1 MDAHAFR
8 IVGTCLLQLLEG
20 ARIEKVFGPFQD
32 VTVWRFFTGTAKVS
46 LALRSD
52 RQRPAFFCLQTPLP
66 NPPIPSAS
74 VMRLRKYCTG
84 ARLGG
89 GILDFSGRALH
100 FALMRKGEATCWLSF
115 SLREGALLSE
125 TAPDVQPPLWPGA
138 GAVAS
143 LAEPPSLADAGAW
156 IAWPLL
162 TPHLRETLN
171 YLDLPDALALLVDL
185 EAGNDCL
192 FYYTKPDG
200 SGTQYWAWPLP
211 AALAKKKNLEKAEY
225 SSPFQG
231 TVPETLAGLRP
242 LLLASSVEEGHLLAD
257 YCHSKNRNASL
268 PFSKRIK
275 RLAKTLK
282 VLDEEEKR
290 LQTLIESQKDA
301 CLIKDNLWQLDA
313 GAKMAS
319 ITLSE
324 VGGKAS
330 GGQIPSHTIALDPS
344 LSLMDNM
351 TRMFHKAD
359 KGGRGLAHLASR
371 RQSLEAEK
379 LSLEEGKALPDA
391 PIPSARG
398 ATGKGSGLGAT
409 DARKGGIRHISQF
422 TSQEGYTIL
431 RGKNAEGNQALL
443 KLGQP
448 YDYWLHAADGPS
460 AHAIIRRA
468 HPNDAVPDSTLQEA
482 ARLVAEKSWKRDD
495 AKAEIIVALVRHV
508 HPVKGAKAGTVRVDT
523 LLTSLRVQTNNSLGI
538 AD

>member
-32 VTVWRFFTGTAKVS
+32 VTVWRFFTGSAKIS

-66 NPPIPSAS
+66 NPPIPSAT

-89 GILDFSGRALH
+89 GILDFSGRVLH
-100 FALMRKGEATCWLSF
+100 FALMRQGETRCWLSF
-115 SLREGALLSE
+115 SLREGVLLSE
-125 TAPDVQPPLWPGA
+125 TAPVVQPPLWPEA
-138 GAVAS
+138 RAVAS
-143 LAEPPSLADAGAW
+143 LVGNFSPAGIGEKAGEWLAY
-156 IAWPLL
+156 PLL

-171 YLDLPDALALLVDL
+171 YLELPDALALLVDL
-185 EAGNDCL
+185 EAGGDSL

-200 SGTQYWAWPLP
+200 SGGQYWAWPLP
-211 AALAKKKNLEKAEY
+211 ARLAKKKNLEEVEHFPPLPGA
-225 SSPFQG
+225 
-231 TVPETLAGLRP
+231 VPEAFAGYRP
-242 LLLASSVEEGHLLAD
+242 LLLASSVEEVLLLAD
-257 YCHSKNRNASL
+257 YCQARNRKASL
-268 PFSKRIK
+268 PFSKRSK
-275 RLAKTLK
+275 RLAKTLH

-290 LQTLIESQKDA
+290 LQALIEGQKDA

-313 GAKMAS
+313 EAKMAS

-324 VGGKAS
+324 S
-330 GGQIPSHTIALDPS
+330 GDKTSDGHNPSRTIALDSS
-344 LSLMDNM
+344 LNLMDNM

-359 KGGRGLAHLASR
+359 KGMRGLVHLATR
-371 RQSLEAEK
+371 RHSLEAEK
-379 LSLEEGKALPDA
+379 LSLEEGRALPDT
-391 PIPSARG
+391 PIPPARG
-398 ATGKGSGLGAT
+398 AVGKGSDLGANPP
-409 DARKGGIRHISQF
+409 KGGMRHISRF

-443 KLGQP
+443 KQGQP

-468 HPNDAVPDSTLQEA
+468 HPNDTVPEGTLLEA
-482 ARLVAEKSWKRDD
+482 ARLVAEKSWQRDD
-495 AKAEIIVALVRHV
+495 ARADIMVALVRHV
-508 HPVKGAKAGTVRVDT
+508 HAVKGAKAGTVRVDT
-523 LLTSLRVQTNNSLGI
+523 LLTSLRVQTNIS
-538 AD
+538 D